1 MTMLLNRK
9 TPTIPSEDG
18 WLAGRTVVHKIV
30 IGLND
35 PQACLAAVAEEFC
48 GVAGGDTGRI
58 EAFTL
63 NPLAGG
69 AYEAVLRAAD
79 LSMDAADRLVSRLCT
94 AVGVRSVQIEH
105 MLIR

>member
-30 IGLND
+30 IGLSD

-48 GVAGGDTGRI
+48 GETGRI

-63 NPLAGG
+63 NPLSGG

-79 LSMDAADRLVSRLCT
+79 LSMDAADRLVSRLCK